1 MSIWGNFLIA
11 SHSASTVRSR
21 SIFSSVS
28 FPFGAQVL
36 LLHTCLSLCWYCVTV
51 YPYRCRFAIVSYRVF
66 IGCIS
71 GSECLDV
78 SSRAWPLVLPLW
90 PRKATVSRAQ
100 PWLSAALPPSAMLG
114 DCKDSCTHSHLF
126 ASELAKVL
134 IKSWKTCWEN
144 TGDHLCCLL
153 IKHIFAWQVM
163 QGACDIMW
171 PWTSARGVS
180 KDFDKTP
187 QQKLSKYYQIL
198 LADTS
203 SSKLSGSD
211 LEWPGWYRGMAAQ
224 IPIPSA
230 SIGHPI
236 SWTSSKHGWIWVY
249 RHGVRLGSRN

>member
-28 FPFGAQVL
+28 FPFGPKFYFYTPADY
-36 LLHTCLSLCWYCVTV
+36 LCVG
-51 YPYRCRFAIVSYRVF
+51 IVSQYIRIRVGLLSCHIVF
-66 IGCIS
+66 SLVAFQGQ
-71 GSECLDV
+71 ECLDV

-100 PWLSAALPPSAMLG
+100 PWLSAAFPPSAMLG

-134 IKSWKTCWEN
+134 KKSWKTCWEN

-163 QGACDIMW
+163 QGACDHGQA
-171 PWTSARGVS
+171 PG
-180 KDFDKTP
+180 DFQSILIKHDKTP
-187 QQKLSKYYQIL
+187 EKTIKYIQIL
-198 LADTS
+198 LAVANYQGVTWNGLDGTVVWRL
-203 SSKLSGSD
+203 KC
-211 LEWPGWYRGMAAQ
+211 PR
-224 IPIPSA
+224 IPSA

-236 SWTSSKHGWIWVY
+236 SWTSSKHCWIWVY